1 MALKVEEIALRKEQ
15 GSLEKE
21 KQLYVCGCVGVCVCV
36 CVGWGQRYA
45 FQEIESHDCGGLVN
59 TKPAG

>member
-36 CVGWGQRYA
+36 CRVGA
-45 FQEIESHDCGGLVN
+45 EICISRN
-59 TKPAG
+59 

>member
-15 GSLEKE
+15 VSLEKE
-21 KQLYVCGCVGVCVCV
+21 KQLYVCGCVGV